1 MHILG
6 LVLILLLGAAI
17 FGPQLWV
24 RHVLQRHGA
33 DRPDFPGTGS
43 ELAEHLIAEHG
54 LDGVKVQTTEKGDH
68 YDPQTRTVCLSRETH
83 AGKSLT
89 AVAVAA
95 HEVGHALQ
103 HARNEKGLKLR
114 QSLVGVAAAIDT
126 VASAFFIAAPVLTV
140 IVRSPLALLAMAGIG
155 IALLAVRVLV
165 HLVPLPVEFDAS
177 FGKALPILRAG
188 NYLQESDLSDA
199 RGVLRAAALTYV
211 AAALT
216 SLLDLARW
224 IRLLRW

>member
-6 LVLILLLGAAI
+6 LLVVLLVFAAI

-24 RHVLQRHGA
+24 QHVMRRHGA
-33 DRPDFPGTGS
+33 ERPDFPGTGG
-43 ELAEHLIAEHG
+43 ELAEHLIELHG
-54 LDGVKVQTTEKGDH
+54 LDGVQVETTEKGDH
-68 YDPQTRTVCLSRETH
+68 YDPQTRTVRLTQSTH
-83 AGKSLT
+83 AGRSLT

-103 HARNEKGLKLR
+103 DARGESGLKWR
-114 QSLVGVAAAIDT
+114 QSLVRIAAATDS
-126 VASAFFIAAPVLTV
+126 VASVFFLAAPVLTV
-140 IVRSPLALLAMAGIG
+140 VARSPLALLAMVGIG
-155 IALLAVRVLV
+155 IGFLAIRILV
-165 HLVPLPVEFDAS
+165 HLVTLPVEFDAS

-188 NYLQESDLSDA
+188 DYLSDRDLSAA
-199 RGVLRAAALTYV
+199 RGVLRAAAFTYV

-224 IRLLRW
+224 IRVLR